1 LSTNIPFRIENALLS
16 VFTPISE
23 KNIYLYTDS
32 IDFII
37 NMSTG
42 SDVNVCLW
50 IGEEELLKTFPI
62 NTFVLGIW
70 STSLKISRKYRYP
83 GDYEVKVV
91 VSNSISS
98 VILKKNIIVMS
109 NVSGLIVG
117 TTYSP
122 IIYLHQSA
130 NDSGRAYFLFSYE
143 GDTCAASHSN
153 VSFTLG
159 ESNSSYTFGPFWL
172 GMDFFQKHHL
182 YMISWLWVIR
192 TEHLLLKIKLAQK
205 H

>member
-1 LSTNIPFRIENALLS
+1 
-16 VFTPISE
+16 
-23 KNIYLYTDS
+23 
-32 IDFII
+32 
-37 NMSTG
+37 MS
-42 SDVNVCLW
+42 
-50 IGEEELLKTFPI
+50 K
-62 NTFVLGIW
+62 
-70 STSLKISRKYRYP
+70 KYRYP
-83 GDYEVKVV
+83 GDYEVKAA